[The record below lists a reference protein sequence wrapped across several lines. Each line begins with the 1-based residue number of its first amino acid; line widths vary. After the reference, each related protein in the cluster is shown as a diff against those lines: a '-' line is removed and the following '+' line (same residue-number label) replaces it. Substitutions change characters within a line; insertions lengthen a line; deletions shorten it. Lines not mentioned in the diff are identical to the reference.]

1 MCGADTE
8 EEKSNA
14 EVLFR
19 SLIKVDL
26 TSEIARQAV
35 DERKTLGLKLPDA
48 VILATADRE
57 GCILVTRNSKDF
69 DDSDPLVRL
78 PYSIGSN

>member
-26 TSEIARQAV
+26 TS
-35 DERKTLGLKLPDA
+35 
-48 VILATADRE
+48 
-57 GCILVTRNSKDF
+57 
-69 DDSDPLVRL
+69 DPLLKVK
-78 PYSIGSN
+78 